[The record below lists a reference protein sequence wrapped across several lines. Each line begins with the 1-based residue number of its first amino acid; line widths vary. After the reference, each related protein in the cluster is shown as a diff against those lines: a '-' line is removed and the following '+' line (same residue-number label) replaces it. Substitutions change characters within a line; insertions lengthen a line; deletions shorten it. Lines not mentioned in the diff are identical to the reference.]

1 MHAEIPASLE
11 ENERGNIIMTLTLHD
26 NSGLLSEEKL
36 SELAEKN
43 KPYLD
48 RILQGE
54 DEFNDSL
61 GWLEPGEEAFLEECE
76 WLGKITGWNADV
88 LIVVGVGGSNRAARA
103 VYEAIGSKSKTQI
116 EWVGLNYSAKEMN
129 ALLERLKYKEVYVN
143 VIAKNFKT
151 LEPGLWFRVLRNWLI
166 EQYGEE
172 YPSHII
178 CTGTPDSDFRQLSY
192 DNDFCFLDFPA
203 DVCGRYS
210 ALTPVALFPLAV
222 AGLNIREMI
231 DGAKVMRMILEK
243 AENNPALMLASAR
256 NYLYEN
262 GYKLEM
268 LSFFDPSL
276 ERFSKWWVQM
286 FAESE
291 GKDGKG
297 LFPVVGSFTE
307 DLHSIGQYIQQGEPI
322 LFETFLN
329 ILNPEDR
336 QIDLTDIP
344 DGFEYLDGKSLNDVN
359 KAAFKATLETHSKRF
374 PCFEIDVVSLDEY
387 TFGELFYFF
396 MFTCYLSARILGVNP
411 FDQPGVEGYKEKTI
425 ASLKANI

>member
-1 MHAEIPASLE
+1 
-11 ENERGNIIMTLTLHD
+11 MTLTLHD

-36 SELAEKN
+36 DDLCKKN
-43 KPYLD
+43 LEYLD
-48 RILQGE
+48 FGNTLDWLLPE
-54 DEFNDSL
+54 DSEMLDD
-61 GWLEPGEEAFLEECE
+61 CE
-76 WLGKITGWNADV
+76 WLGTIVRNHADV
-88 LIVVGVGGSNRAARA
+88 LAVIGVGGSNRAARA
-103 VYEAIGSKSKTQI
+103 VYEALGSKSGIEI

-151 LEPGLWFRVLRNWLI
+151 LEPGLWFRVLRNWLR
-166 EQYGEE
+166 EEYGEE
-172 YPSHII
+172 EYSSHII
-178 CTGTPDSDFRQLSY
+178 CTGTPGSDLQKLSE
-192 DNDFCFLDFPA
+192 DNDYYFLDFPT
-203 DVCGRYS
+203 DTCGRYS
-210 ALTPVALFPLAV
+210 AFTPVALFPLAV
-222 AGLNIREMI
+222 AGLDIRKMI
-231 DGAKVMRMILEK
+231 TGAKVMRMILK
-243 AENNPALMLASAR
+243 SAKNNPALMLASAR

-268 LSFFDPSL
+268 LSFFEPSF
-276 ERFSKWWVQM
+276 ERFSKWWTQL

-329 ILNPEDR
+329 ILKPEDR
-336 QIDLTDIP
+336 KINLTDIP

-359 KAAFKATLETHSKRF
+359 NAAFKATLETHSKRF
-374 PCFEIDVVSLDEY
+374 PCFEIDIVSPDEY

-396 MFTCYLSARILGVNP
+396 MFTCCLSARILGVNP